1 MSYADAERAY
11 AEAVKVK
18 KDAKKALIAA
28 KRQAAKNDVDAKKA
42 LFRERYIHDYHETFG
57 PQLELERQ
65 EKELIKQ
72 LLSLQLRKASVRDE
86 QKDKWQR
93 IQKWYEEESARNRWR
108 TEFLKNREKWI
119 A

>member
-11 AEAVKVK
+11 AEAVKTK
-18 KDAKKALIAA
+18 KDAKKALNAA
-28 KRQAAKNDVDAKKA
+28 KRRAAKNDMDAKKA

-57 PQLELERQ
+57 PQLELEQ
-65 EKELIKQ
+65 QMKDLMQQLI
-72 LLSLQLRKASVRDE
+72 SLQHRKARLADE

-93 IQKWYEEESARNRWR
+93 IQKWYEEESAKNRWR

>member
-11 AEAVKVK
+11 AEAVKTK

-28 KRQAAKNDVDAKKA
+28 KRRAAKNDMDAKKT

-57 PQLELERQ
+57 PQLELEQ
-65 EKELIKQ
+65 QMKDLMQQLI
-72 LLSLQLRKASVRDE
+72 SLQLRKARLADE

-108 TEFLKNREKWI
+108 TEFLKNREKWLS
-119 A
+119 